1 MKILFARHTTMIV
14 DIDGKKILIDPALD
28 PKGAIT
34 TETGPNPK
42 LDLETSIK
50 KKMK

>member
-1 MKILFARHTTMIV
+1 MA
-14 DIDGKKILIDPALD
+14 KKILIDPALD